1 MPFVLPRPSGT
12 VALKIRAIAW
22 RTVRKVV
29 ILQLYDKK
37 NITPMRALLVTL
49 LALWVASAPAQTFG
63 TRWMA
68 APHADSTAAVWF
80 RRTFVGTRRPLR
92 GSVMVT
98 THGQFRLYFNGAHLS
113 PSVVHSPMSG
123 SHGGAATVTIDVTP
137 YLRADSNTVA
147 LLYAPPRTGA
157 DSLQQVAVCYY
168 GRDRS
173 GRPFAHQA
181 DDGWLC
187 RQAAVWLTPGGEY
200 HDTPAEPDDG
210 YGPQLALAAWAHPR
224 ATRQHDFP
232 PAARPLAPP
241 ASMQIGAI
249 RRPLYFDAV
258 SDIVSYEFGT
268 GFYGYVRLTLRG
280 ATRGQHLWV
289 DGNEFVCTGQT
300 DEQHYALFTPA
311 YYRRVRVSGDAHF
324 RPSQV
329 QRVEGIAL
337 KPGAPSVYDNL

>member
-1 MPFVLPRPSGT
+1 
-12 VALKIRAIAW
+12 
-22 RTVRKVV
+22 
-29 ILQLYDKK
+29 
-37 NITPMRALLVTL
+37 MRALLITL
-49 LALWVASAPAQTFG
+49 LTLWAASAPAQPFA
-63 TRWMA
+63 TRWVA

-98 THGQFRLYFNGAHLS
+98 THGQFRLYFNGAHIT
-113 PSVVHSPMSG
+113 PSAVHCPVSDGRG
-123 SHGGAATVTIDVTP
+123 SASTVTIDVTP

-147 LLYAPPRTGA
+147 LLYAPPRMGA

-168 GRDRS
+168 GRERS

-181 DDGWLC
+181 DGSWLC
-187 RQAAVWLTPGGEY
+187 RQAAVWLTPSGEY

-210 YGPQLALAAWAHPR
+210 YGPQPALTAWVHPR
-224 ATRQHDFP
+224 TTRQYSYPSATRSSGTP
-232 PAARPLAPP
+232 TRLRP
-241 ASMQIGAI
+241 GAI

-258 SDIVSYEFGT
+258 SDTVSYEFGT

-280 ATRGQHLWV
+280 AVSGQHLWV
-289 DGNEFVCTGQT
+289 DGNELVCTGQT

-337 KPGAPSVYDNL
+337 MPGDASVYDNP